1 MLLQQSTPVVA
12 GWIGP
17 TIAISLVIIAAAF
30 GLIAFAV
37 ARVAQNMLEE
47 SRKLHTAIESLRSE
61 FAPAL
66 GAIHALSGET
76 TRIATIIGNEAE
88 ALVKASQTLRHGL
101 EERLHNLEAIYQVL
115 EEEVEET
122 AIDVAVTLRTFR
134 SGRGWFARIR
144 RLLLGRGRH
153 D

>member
-1 MLLQQSTPVVA
+1 MLLQQSAPVLA

-17 TIAISLVIIAAAF
+17 TIALSLVVIASAF
-30 GLIAFAV
+30 GLIALAI
-37 ARVAQNMLEE
+37 ARVAKGMQEE
-47 SRKLHTAIESLRSE
+47 TRRLHTAIESLRTE
-61 FAPAL
+61 FSPAL

-76 TRIATIIGNEAE
+76 SRLATIIGNEAE
-88 ALVKASQTLRHGL
+88 ELVKASQSLRHGL
-101 EERLHNLEAIYQVL
+101 RERLHNLEAIYEVL

-144 RLLLGRGRH
+144 RLLLGRGRG

>member
-1 MLLQQSTPVVA
+1 MLLQQSTSVVA

-30 GLIAFAV
+30 GLIAV
-37 ARVAQNMLEE
+37 AIMQVAKNMHEE
-47 SRKLHTAIESLRSE
+47 TRRLHIAIDSLRKE

-66 GAIHALSGET
+66 GAIHSLSSET
-76 TRIATIIGNEAE
+76 SRITTIIGTEAE
-88 ALVKASQTLRHGL
+88 ELVKASQSLRHGL
-101 EERLHNLEAIYQVL
+101 EERLHNLEAIYEVL
-115 EEEVEET
+115 EEVVEET

-144 RLLLGRGRH
+144 RLLLGRGRG